1 MNLIRPREVTGT
13 GDVWR
18 LDSGAR
24 ATMESI
30 LEELFRQHRDAEAM
44 LVKLATGVVRVRREG
59 AQGRSI
65 LDELS
70 EIRHEIQ
77 GEVLSHFRE
86 EELALFPVLGRH
98 IDSSAGPI
106 AMLMEEHARFR
117 QLELEFEEALA
128 SLEAGLR
135 DDWAEKLCVA
145 GDEIGRL
152 LPPHIE
158 KEEQVLFP
166 MAESMLGEGEWA
178 EVGRLWNEA
187 LAAAAQA

>member
-1 MNLIRPREVTGT
+1 
-13 GDVWR
+13 
-18 LDSGAR
+18 
-24 ATMESI
+24 MESI

-44 LVKLATGVVRVRREG
+44 LVKLAAGVVRVRGEG
-59 AQGRSI
+59 AGGQSV

-70 EIRHEIQ
+70 EIRREIQ

-106 AMLMEEHARFR
+106 AVMMEDHARFR

-135 DDWAEKLCVA
+135 DEWAEKLCGA

-152 LPPHIE
+152 LPPHID

-166 MAESMLGEGEWA
+166 MAASMLGEGEWP
-178 EVGRLWNEA
+178 EVRRLWKEA